1 MASWLPLARSEWDSL
16 RIPVPGFTPKQQGGA
31 EYTIS
36 LAGIVRRNDN
46 MVWRPKSTYSKAGII
61 TSMIVRLGGGSNS
74 FSLAKLMHT
83 AFAESTDLPTD
94 DPRYPDQ
101 SANWIPWLRYD
112 APTYDVQ
119 FGTRTCAIDFV
130 VLVPYYQM
138 ISFIRGNN
146 AGPPE
151 TRKFDALGRDVPIPR
166 QLLLDAG
173 YKFSRLTGNAEL
185 VIAGQ
190 RVEIAKVHIA

>member
-1 MASWLPLARSEWDSL
+1 MSSWLPLARSEWDSL

-46 MVWRPKSTYSKAGII
+46 MVWRPKSTYSKAGIS
-61 TSMIVRLGGGSNS
+61 TSLIVRLGGGSNS
-74 FSLAKLMHT
+74 FSLARLMHT

-94 DPRYPDQ
+94 DPRDPDQ
-101 SANWIPWLRYD
+101 SAGWQPWLRYD
-112 APTYDVQ
+112 APHEPLT
-119 FGTRTCAIDFV
+119 GERSCAIANI
-130 VLVPYYQM
+130 VLAPFYQ
-138 ISFIRGNN
+138 IVAFTRGND

-151 TRKFDALGRDVPIPR
+151 TREFAAIGRDIPIPR
-166 QLLLDAG
+166 QRLLDAG
-173 YKFSRLTGNAEL
+173 YVFRTNYAEL
-185 VIAGQ
+185 VTAGQ